1 MSNFFVYILKCNDN
15 SYYTGHTDNLEKRIA
30 EHNAKS
36 FDGYTAARLPIEV
49 LYVEAFTTRDEAFNA
64 ERQIKGWSRKKK
76 EALIKK
82 NWDEL
87 IKLSNFGRSNGST
100 SSPRAE

>member
-49 LYVEAFTTRDEAFNA
+49 LYVEAFTTRDEAF
-64 ERQIKGWSRKKK
+64 KGWSRKKK